1 MPGLYWSQLA
11 VENVLNFGVWV
22 LMVLMLIGL
31 AVWFVCSI
39 VENATKMRRRQ
50 IRHSE
55 YVALLR
61 ENERLRDSLADAREE
76 NDYLRKLYRNPSP
89 RVVEEDE
96 GRRSAA

>member
-1 MPGLYWSQLA
+1 MPGLYWSQLTA
-11 VENVLNFGVWV
+11 EDVLNFGVWV

-39 VENATKMRRRQ
+39 AESATKMRRRQ
-50 IRHSE
+50 IRRSK

-61 ENERLRDSLADAREE
+61 ENERLRDSLMDAREE
-76 NDYLRKLYRNPSP
+76 NDYLWKLYRNPLP
-89 RVVEEDE
+89 QVEEDK